1 MPSSDTS
8 SWSFNQPVLL
18 KKNRRT
24 SSVLVWTLA
33 GGTAFATG
41 WAFLAPLPQTVAV
54 QGKLQPA
61 SGVQAIEASVPGVVD
76 DVAVV
81 EGQRVARG
89 DLLLRFDA
97 RDAETRLNSAQR
109 NRDRLQNQVTINRV
123 VLGEQPESSL
133 SANQKALLKSQRQDN
148 DGSLEA
154 ESAAIRRSKVRIAG
168 LRQSLGTAEMVAD
181 RYQALQREGAS
192 SELQVVA
199 ALAKVT
205 EFRTSLDA
213 EEEELIRLQSRRDAD
228 QGGREARLRKEIEA
242 NLSRI
247 ASLDTEIRKA
257 EVLLSRISVQ
267 APISGLVFD
276 LNVSRGDVV
285 PSGKGVKPMLQIIP
299 EDDLQAKI
307 YIPNEA
313 IGFIRKG
320 QRADISLAA
329 FNASDYG
336 YLPATV
342 QRIGSDALTPK
353 EQQRELGQDAKGLY
367 FPATLKLER
376 QALTVGQRSVPLQP
390 GMSLTADLH
399 LRTRRFISAIT
410 DMLDD
415 KQRSLQRLP

>member
-1 MPSSDTS
+1 MPPSDTS

-97 RDAETRLNSAQR
+97 RDAETRLSSARR

-148 DGSLEA
+148 DGHLEA

-168 LRQSLGTAEMVAD
+168 LRQSLSTAEMVAD
-181 RYQALQREGAS
+181 RYQTLQREGAS

-242 NLSRI
+242 NLNRI

-285 PSGKGVKPMLQIIP
+285 PGGKGVKPMLQIIP

-415 KQRSLQRLP
+415 KRRSLQRLP

>member
-76 DVAVV
+76 DVAVE

-97 RDAETRLNSAQR
+97 RDAETRLSSAQR

-148 DGSLEA
+148 DGHLEA

-168 LRQSLGTAEMVAD
+168 LRQSLSTAEMVAD
-181 RYQALQREGAS
+181 RYQTLQREGAS

-228 QGGREARLRKEIEA
+228 QGGREALLRKEIEA
-242 NLSRI
+242 NLNRI

-285 PSGKGVKPMLQIIP
+285 PGGKGIKPMLQIIP

-367 FPATLKLER
+367 FPATLKLES

-410 DMLDD
+410 DLLDD
-415 KQRSLQRLP
+415 KRRSLQRLP

>member
-1 MPSSDTS
+1 MPPSNTS

-97 RDAETRLNSAQR
+97 RDAETRLSSAQR

-148 DGSLEA
+148 DGHLEA

-168 LRQSLGTAEMVAD
+168 LRQSLSTAEMVAD
-181 RYQALQREGAS
+181 RYQTLQREGAS

-242 NLSRI
+242 NLNRI

-367 FPATLKLER
+367 FPATLKLES
-376 QALTVGQRSVPLQP
+376 QALSVGQRSVPLQP

>member
-1 MPSSDTS
+1 MPPSDTS

-97 RDAETRLNSAQR
+97 RDAETRLSSARR

-148 DGSLEA
+148 DGHLEA

-168 LRQSLGTAEMVAD
+168 LRQSLSTAEMVAD
-181 RYQALQREGAS
+181 RYQTLQREGAS

-242 NLSRI
+242 NLNRI

-285 PSGKGVKPMLQIIP
+285 PGGKGVKPMLQIIP

-367 FPATLKLER
+367 FPATLKLES

-415 KQRSLQRLP
+415 KRRSLQRLP

>member
-81 EGQRVARG
+81 EGQQVARG

-148 DGSLEA
+148 DGHLEA

-168 LRQSLGTAEMVAD
+168 LRQSLNTAEMVAD
-181 RYQALQREGAS
+181 RYQTLQREGAS

-242 NLSRI
+242 NLNRI

-285 PSGKGVKPMLQIIP
+285 PGGKGVKPMLQIIP

-367 FPATLKLER
+367 FPATLKLES

-415 KQRSLQRLP
+415 KRRSLQRLP

>member
-1 MPSSDTS
+1 MPSSETS

-97 RDAETRLNSAQR
+97 RDAETRLSSAQR

-148 DGSLEA
+148 DGRLEA

-168 LRQSLGTAEMVAD
+168 LRQSLSTAEMVAQ

-213 EEEELIRLQSRRDAD
+213 EEEELIRLQSRQDAD
-228 QGGREARLRKEIEA
+228 RGGREALLRKEIEA
-242 NLSRI
+242 NLNRI
-247 ASLDTEIRKA
+247 AILNTEISKA

-267 APISGLVFD
+267 APTSGLVFD

-285 PSGKGVKPMLQIIP
+285 TGGKGIKPMLQIIP

-313 IGFIRKG
+313 IGFIRIG
-320 QRADISLAA
+320 QRADISLTA

-367 FPATLKLER
+367 FPATLNLKD
-376 QALTVGQRSVPLQP
+376 QALMVGQRSVPLQP

-410 DMLDD
+410 DLLDD
-415 KQRSLQRLP
+415 KRRSLQRLP

>member
-76 DVAVV
+76 DVAVM

-148 DGSLEA
+148 DGHLEA

-168 LRQSLGTAEMVAD
+168 LRQSLSTAEMVAD

-242 NLSRI
+242 NLNRI

-285 PSGKGVKPMLQIIP
+285 PGGKGVKPMLQIIP

-367 FPATLKLER
+367 FPAALKLES

-415 KQRSLQRLP
+415 KRRSLQRLP

>member
-1 MPSSDTS
+1 MPPSDTS

-61 SGVQAIEASVPGVVD
+61 SGVQAIETSVPGVVD

-97 RDAETRLNSAQR
+97 RDAETRLSSARR

-148 DGSLEA
+148 DGHLEA

-168 LRQSLGTAEMVAD
+168 LRQSLSTAEMVAD
-181 RYQALQREGAS
+181 RYQTLQREGAS

-242 NLSRI
+242 NLNRI

-285 PSGKGVKPMLQIIP
+285 PGGKGDKPMLQIIP
-299 EDDLQAKI
+299 EGDLQAKI

-410 DMLDD
+410 DLLDD
-415 KQRSLQRLP
+415 KRRSLQRLP

>member
-1 MPSSDTS
+1 MPPSDTS

-148 DGSLEA
+148 DGHLEA

-168 LRQSLGTAEMVAD
+168 LRQSLSTAEMVAD
-181 RYQALQREGAS
+181 RYQTLQREGAS

-242 NLSRI
+242 NLNRI

-285 PSGKGVKPMLQIIP
+285 LGGKGVKPMLQIIP

-367 FPATLKLER
+367 FPATLKLES

-415 KQRSLQRLP
+415 KRRSLQRLP

>member
-76 DVAVV
+76 DVAVE

-97 RDAETRLNSAQR
+97 RDAETRLSSAQR

-148 DGSLEA
+148 DGHLEA

-168 LRQSLGTAEMVAD
+168 LRQSLSTAEMVAD
-181 RYQALQREGAS
+181 RYQTLQREGAS

-242 NLSRI
+242 NLNRI

-285 PSGKGVKPMLQIIP
+285 PGGKGVKPMLQIIP

-367 FPATLKLER
+367 FPATLKLES

-415 KQRSLQRLP
+415 KRRSLQRLP

>member
-1 MPSSDTS
+1 MPPSDTS

-148 DGSLEA
+148 DGRLEA

-168 LRQSLGTAEMVAD
+168 LRQSLSTAEMVAD
-181 RYQALQREGAS
+181 RYQTLQREGAS

-242 NLSRI
+242 NLNRI

-285 PSGKGVKPMLQIIP
+285 PGGKGVKPMLQIIP

-367 FPATLKLER
+367 FPATLKLES

-415 KQRSLQRLP
+415 KRRSLQRLP

>member
-1 MPSSDTS
+1 MPPSDTS

-97 RDAETRLNSAQR
+97 RDAETRLSSAQR

-148 DGSLEA
+148 DGHLEA

-168 LRQSLGTAEMVAD
+168 LRQSLSTAEMVAD
-181 RYQALQREGAS
+181 RYQTLQREGAS

-242 NLSRI
+242 NLNRI

-285 PSGKGVKPMLQIIP
+285 PGGKGVKPMLQIIP

-367 FPATLKLER
+367 FPATLKLES

-415 KQRSLQRLP
+415 KRRSLQRLP

>member
-1 MPSSDTS
+1 MPQRDTS

-97 RDAETRLNSAQR
+97 RDAETRLSSAQR

-133 SANQKALLKSQRQDN
+133 SANQKALLKSQSQDN
-148 DGSLEA
+148 NGHLEA

-168 LRQSLGTAEMVAD
+168 LRQSLSTAEMVAD
-181 RYQALQREGAS
+181 RYQTLQREGAS

-242 NLSRI
+242 NLNRI

-285 PSGKGVKPMLQIIP
+285 PGGKGVKPMLQIIP

-367 FPATLKLER
+367 FPATLKLES

-410 DMLDD
+410 DLLDD
-415 KQRSLQRLP
+415 KRRSLQRLP

>member
-148 DGSLEA
+148 DGHLEA

-168 LRQSLGTAEMVAD
+168 LRQSLSTAEMVAD
-181 RYQALQREGAS
+181 RYQTLQREGAS

-242 NLSRI
+242 NLNRI

-285 PSGKGVKPMLQIIP
+285 LGGKGVKPMLQIIP

-367 FPATLKLER
+367 FPATLKLES

-410 DMLDD
+410 DMLDNM
-415 KQRSLQRLP
+415 QRSLQRLP

>member
-81 EGQRVARG
+81 EGQRVVRG

-148 DGSLEA
+148 DGHLEA

-168 LRQSLGTAEMVAD
+168 LRQSLSTAEMVAD
-181 RYQALQREGAS
+181 RYQTLQREGAS

-228 QGGREARLRKEIEA
+228 QGGREALLRKEIEA
-242 NLSRI
+242 NLNRI

-285 PSGKGVKPMLQIIP
+285 PGGKGIKPMLQIIP

-415 KQRSLQRLP
+415 KRRSLQRLP

>member
-148 DGSLEA
+148 DGHLEA

-168 LRQSLGTAEMVAD
+168 LRQSLSTAEMVAD
-181 RYQALQREGAS
+181 RYQTLQREGAS

-242 NLSRI
+242 NLNRI

-367 FPATLKLER
+367 FPATLNLKD

-410 DMLDD
+410 DLLDD
-415 KQRSLQRLP
+415 KLRSLQRLP

>member
-76 DVAVV
+76 DVAVE

-97 RDAETRLNSAQR
+97 RDAETRLSSAQR

-148 DGSLEA
+148 DGHLEA

-168 LRQSLGTAEMVAD
+168 LRQSLSTAEMVAD
-181 RYQALQREGAS
+181 RYQTLQREGAS

-228 QGGREARLRKEIEA
+228 QGGREALLRKEIEA
-242 NLSRI
+242 NLNRI

-285 PSGKGVKPMLQIIP
+285 PGGKGIKPMLQIIP

-410 DMLDD
+410 DLLDD
-415 KQRSLQRLP
+415 KRRSLQRLP

>member
-1 MPSSDTS
+1 MPPSDTS

-148 DGSLEA
+148 DGHLEA
-154 ESAAIRRSKVRIAG
+154 ESAAIRRSKVRVSG
-168 LRQSLGTAEMVAD
+168 LRQSLSTAEMVAD

-213 EEEELIRLQSRRDAD
+213 EEEELIRLQSRRDAE

-242 NLSRI
+242 NLNRI

-367 FPATLKLER
+367 FPATLKLES

-415 KQRSLQRLP
+415 KRRSLQRLP

>member
-148 DGSLEA
+148 DGHLEA

-168 LRQSLGTAEMVAD
+168 LRQSLSTAEMVAD
-181 RYQALQREGAS
+181 RYQTLQREGAS

-242 NLSRI
+242 NLNRI
-247 ASLDTEIRKA
+247 ASLDSEIRKA

-285 PSGKGVKPMLQIIP
+285 PGGKGVKPMLQIIP

-415 KQRSLQRLP
+415 KRRSLQRLP

>member
-1 MPSSDTS
+1 MPPSDTS

-148 DGSLEA
+148 DGHLEA

-168 LRQSLGTAEMVAD
+168 LRQSLSTAEMVAD
-181 RYQALQREGAS
+181 RYQTLQREGAS

-205 EFRTSLDA
+205 EFRTNLDA

-242 NLSRI
+242 NLNRI

-285 PSGKGVKPMLQIIP
+285 PGGKGVKPMLQIIP

>member
-1 MPSSDTS
+1 MPPSDTS

-61 SGVQAIEASVPGVVD
+61 SGVHAIEASVPGVVD

-109 NRDRLQNQVTINRV
+109 NRNRLQNQVTINRV

-148 DGSLEA
+148 DGHLEA

-168 LRQSLGTAEMVAD
+168 LRQSLSTAEMVAQ

-242 NLSRI
+242 NLNRI

-285 PSGKGVKPMLQIIP
+285 PGGKGVKPMLQIIP

-367 FPATLKLER
+367 FPATLKLES

-410 DMLDD
+410 DLLDD
-415 KQRSLQRLP
+415 KRRSLQRLP

>member
-1 MPSSDTS
+1 MPPSDTS

-81 EGQRVARG
+81 EGQRVTRG

-97 RDAETRLNSAQR
+97 RDAETRLSSAQR

-148 DGSLEA
+148 DGHLEA

-168 LRQSLGTAEMVAD
+168 LRQSLSTAEMVAD
-181 RYQALQREGAS
+181 RYQTLQREGAS

-242 NLSRI
+242 NLNRI

-285 PSGKGVKPMLQIIP
+285 PGGKGVKPMLQIIP

-415 KQRSLQRLP
+415 KRRSLQRLP

>member
-1 MPSSDTS
+1 MPPSDTS

-97 RDAETRLNSAQR
+97 RDAETRLSSAQR

-148 DGSLEA
+148 DGHLEA

-168 LRQSLGTAEMVAD
+168 LRQSLSTAEMVAD
-181 RYQALQREGAS
+181 RYQTLQREGAS

-242 NLSRI
+242 NLNRI

-415 KQRSLQRLP
+415 KRRSLQRLP

>member
-148 DGSLEA
+148 DGHLEA

-168 LRQSLGTAEMVAD
+168 LRQSLSTAEMVAD
-181 RYQALQREGAS
+181 RYQTLQREGAS

-242 NLSRI
+242 NLNRI

-285 PSGKGVKPMLQIIP
+285 PGGKGVKPMLQIIP

-410 DMLDD
+410 DLLDD
-415 KQRSLQRLP
+415 KRRSLQRLP

>member
-1 MPSSDTS
+1 MPPSDTS

-148 DGSLEA
+148 DGHLEA

-168 LRQSLGTAEMVAD
+168 LRQSLSTAEMVAD

-242 NLSRI
+242 NLNRI

-285 PSGKGVKPMLQIIP
+285 PGGKGDKPMLQIIP

-367 FPATLKLER
+367 FPATLKLES

>member
-148 DGSLEA
+148 DGHLEA

-168 LRQSLGTAEMVAD
+168 LRQSLSTTELVAD

-242 NLSRI
+242 NLNRI

-285 PSGKGVKPMLQIIP
+285 PGGKGVKPMLQIIP

-367 FPATLKLER
+367 FPATLKLES

-415 KQRSLQRLP
+415 KRRSLQRLP

>member
-1 MPSSDTS
+1 MPPSDTS

-148 DGSLEA
+148 DGHLEA

-168 LRQSLGTAEMVAD
+168 LRQSLSTAEMVAD
-181 RYQALQREGAS
+181 RYQTLQREGAS

-242 NLSRI
+242 NLNRI

-285 PSGKGVKPMLQIIP
+285 PGGKGVKPMLQIIP

-367 FPATLKLER
+367 FPATLKLES

-415 KQRSLQRLP
+415 KRRSLQRLP

>member
-1 MPSSDTS
+1 MPPSDTS

-61 SGVQAIEASVPGVVD
+61 SGVHAIEASVPGVVD

-148 DGSLEA
+148 DGHLEA

-168 LRQSLGTAEMVAD
+168 LRQSLSTAEMVAD
-181 RYQALQREGAS
+181 RYQTLQREGAS

-242 NLSRI
+242 NLNRI

-285 PSGKGVKPMLQIIP
+285 PGGKGVKPMLQIIP

-367 FPATLKLER
+367 FPATLKLES

-415 KQRSLQRLP
+415 KRRSLQRLP

>member
-76 DVAVV
+76 DVAVE

-97 RDAETRLNSAQR
+97 RDAETRLSSAQR

-148 DGSLEA
+148 DGHLEA

-168 LRQSLGTAEMVAD
+168 LRQSLSTAEMVAD
-181 RYQALQREGAS
+181 RYQTLQREGAS

-213 EEEELIRLQSRRDAD
+213 EKEELIRLQSRRDAD

-242 NLSRI
+242 NLNRI

-285 PSGKGVKPMLQIIP
+285 PGGKGVKPMLQIIP

-367 FPATLKLER
+367 FPATLKLES

-410 DMLDD
+410 DLLDD
-415 KQRSLQRLP
+415 KRRSLQRLP

>member
-1 MPSSDTS
+1 M
-8 SWSFNQPVLL
+8 
-18 KKNRRT
+18 
-24 SSVLVWTLA
+24 
-33 GGTAFATG
+33 
-41 WAFLAPLPQTVAV
+41 
-54 QGKLQPA
+54 
-61 SGVQAIEASVPGVVD
+61 
-76 DVAVV
+76 
-81 EGQRVARG
+81 
-89 DLLLRFDA
+89 
-97 RDAETRLNSAQR
+97 
-109 NRDRLQNQVTINRV
+109 
-123 VLGEQPESSL
+123 
-133 SANQKALLKSQRQDN
+133 
-148 DGSLEA
+148 EA

-168 LRQSLGTAEMVAD
+168 LRQSLSTAEMVAD

-213 EEEELIRLQSRRDAD
+213 EEEELIRPQSRRDAD

-242 NLSRI
+242 NLNRI

-285 PSGKGVKPMLQIIP
+285 PGGKGVKPMLQIIP

-320 QRADISLAA
+320 QRADISLTA

-342 QRIGSDALTPK
+342 QWIGSDALTPK

-367 FPATLKLER
+367 FPATLKLES

-410 DMLDD
+410 DLLDKTPQPSTPAVID
-415 KQRSLQRLP
+415 RRDPHPLWRHLPRNVAVNAPGFSSGLGAGGLVATAAPTHWRAIGLYVLIWLIPLLLQQPLITSFALLPLVLVPRWVG

>member
-1 MPSSDTS
+1 MPPSDTS

-97 RDAETRLNSAQR
+97 RDAETRLSSARR

-148 DGSLEA
+148 DGHLEA

-168 LRQSLGTAEMVAD
+168 LRQSLSTAEMVAE
-181 RYQALQREGAS
+181 RYQTLQREGAS

-242 NLSRI
+242 NLNRI
-247 ASLDTEIRKA
+247 AILDTEIRKA

-285 PSGKGVKPMLQIIP
+285 PGGKGVKPMLQIIP

-367 FPATLKLER
+367 FPATLKLES

-415 KQRSLQRLP
+415 KRRSLQRLP

>member
-1 MPSSDTS
+1 MPQSDTS

-148 DGSLEA
+148 DGHLEA

-168 LRQSLGTAEMVAD
+168 LRQSLSTAEMVAD
-181 RYQALQREGAS
+181 RYQTLQREGAS

-242 NLSRI
+242 NLNRI

-285 PSGKGVKPMLQIIP
+285 PGGKGVKPMLQIIP

-367 FPATLKLER
+367 FPATLKLES
-376 QALTVGQRSVPLQP
+376 QALSVGQRSVPLQP

-410 DMLDD
+410 DLLDD
-415 KQRSLQRLP
+415 KRRSLQRLP